1 MDGPDVGQLTKTKSH
16 KTQQQMEDEEMSNVV
31 SSHVSVSTYMIQMI
45 YYIVSTYGNYIK
57 GLQRK

>member
-31 SSHVSVSTYMIQMI
+31 SSHVSVSTSMIQMI
-45 YYIVSTYGNYIK
+45 HALHS
-57 GLQRK
+57 